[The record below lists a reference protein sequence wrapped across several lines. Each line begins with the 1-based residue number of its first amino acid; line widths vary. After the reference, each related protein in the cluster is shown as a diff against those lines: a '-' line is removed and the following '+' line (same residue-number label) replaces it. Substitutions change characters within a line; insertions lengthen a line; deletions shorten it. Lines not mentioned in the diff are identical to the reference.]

1 VGKVVIMRRMGH
13 AILVWLCCLR
23 IAGSA
28 WQQPPLPRGVAA
40 PSVPVAATARFGR
53 VVAQEYV
60 LGMDEDE
67 DEEVDV
73 FGRPPDDDW
82 LFFDRARVSVTAG
95 SGGDG
100 CVAFRREKDKPKMG
114 PCGGNGGRGGSIYLE
129 CDEGLNTLKP
139 EVHFKATSGQNGM
152 GKGRHGESGEDRV
165 VRVPPGTVVR
175 DEEAGGLIGEL
186 VDHGDKLR
194 VARGGRGGRGN
205 AAFKTARDTT
215 PRLSERGEP
224 GAERWV
230 SLELK
235 LVADVGLVGCP
246 NAGKS
251 TLLAATTRAAP
262 KVADYP
268 FTTVTPNLGVWQADD
283 GDVDATFVIADIPGL
298 LEGAHD
304 GVGLGRAFL
313 RHIERCRLLV
323 HVVDGSSEDPVGDF
337 EAVVTELRLFSPWL
351 AAKPSVVALNKLDIP
366 EVREKQEE
374 LLQRLRESAGH
385 NRVLA
390 ISAATRDGTGT
401 LMKRLRKL
409 VASAKERGAPPTP
422 TELTVELDSEGHEKE
437 CTVISEG
444 VSAWRLTGERIEK
457 AAAMTNWD
465 YGEAQDRFQRIM
477 KALGASEQLAAAGAV
492 NGDLIMVGAVD
503 FTYFEETPM
512 AARARLAGY
521 GDEPAHG
528 SRQDEELLT
537 DEEEEAAKLARELDA
552 ELLELLEGEGDV
564 LTF

>member
-1 VGKVVIMRRMGH
+1 
-13 AILVWLCCLR
+13 
-23 IAGSA
+23 
-28 WQQPPLPRGVAA
+28 
-40 PSVPVAATARFGR
+40 
-53 VVAQEYV
+53 
-60 LGMDEDE
+60 MDEDE

-351 AAKPSVVALNKLDIP
+351 AAKPSVVALNKQDIP